1 MLQKFTKKKRQGF
14 TLVELLIVI
23 IIIGIL
29 AGALLLVAGASQ
41 DKAAA
46 SKVITNLRTAKTAA
60 LMYYADQ
67 SPTAWPT
74 AMDQLLGYTDRELS
88 TDLYEIVSN
97 SQGTNVFYY
106 VTYEAPELQ
115 DPGVQKKLID
125 AAAEAGVLGS
135 TDSSTPPTSADVF
148 YNGEGAAAMIL
159 RIVQ

>member
-74 AMDQLLGYTDRELS
+74 TMDQLLGYTDRELS

-97 SQGTNVFYY
+97 GADPIYYY

-115 DPGVQKKLID
+115 DTGVQKKLID

-135 TDSSTPPTSADVF
+135 ANSSTPPTSADVF
-148 YNGEGAAAMIL
+148 YNGEAAAAMIL